1 MSTAEK
7 KKKSLT
13 FSKHLLHEEDGAS
26 CFFYRLA
33 WPESSFRFSVPSY
46 GKKKQTNFFVTPIFS
61 CFKLW
66 PFFFHLKKTL
76 YHALRRFIS
85 DELLL
90 LVWETLYPLILN
102 NKLAG

>member
-1 MSTAEK
+1 MGLLVSFIDWVGQK
-7 KKKSLT
+7 VHSGFLY
-13 FSKHLLHEEDGAS
+13 HLM
-26 CFFYRLA
+26 
-33 WPESSFRFSVPSY
+33 
-46 GKKKQTNFFVTPIFS
+46 GKKKMNFFVIPIFS

-66 PFFFHLKKTL
+66 PFIFHLKKTL

>member
-1 MSTAEK
+1 MSTATTT
-7 KKKSLT
+7 KSLK

-26 CFFYRLA
+26 CFFYRLG
-33 WPESSFRFSVPSY
+33 WPKSSFRFSVPSY
-46 GKKKQTNFFVTPIFS
+46 GKKKMNLFVIPIFS
-61 CFKLW
+61 CFKLR
-66 PFFFHLKKTL
+66 PFLFHLKKTL
-76 YHALRRFIS
+76 YHALCRFIS

>member
-1 MSTAEK
+1 M
-7 KKKSLT
+7 
-13 FSKHLLHEEDGAS
+13 
-26 CFFYRLA
+26 
-33 WPESSFRFSVPSY
+33 
-46 GKKKQTNFFVTPIFS
+46 NFFVIPIFS

-66 PFFFHLKKTL
+66 PFLFHLKKTL